1 MCVKRET
8 ERQKDNVY
16 LCAKS
21 SMQGAPVPA
30 WHCLACSSPA
40 GPLRVS
46 VLLFLFHISLPR
58 LLLLNSSHSVCRF
71 LIPLGIA
78 FGAELTFG
86 QFITQNLIPVTLGN
100 IVGGL
105 VFM

>member
-1 MCVKRET
+1 MCVGEALF
-8 ERQKDNVY
+8 NV
-16 LCAKS
+16 LTCT
-21 SMQGAPVPA
+21 M
-30 WHCLACSSPA
+30 L
-40 GPLRVS
+40 
-46 VLLFLFHISLPR
+46 LLFP
-58 LLLLNSSHSVCRF
+58 CRF

-78 FGAELTFG
+78 LGAELTFG

>member
-1 MCVKRET
+1 
-8 ERQKDNVY
+8 
-16 LCAKS
+16 
-21 SMQGAPVPA
+21 
-30 WHCLACSSPA
+30 
-40 GPLRVS
+40 
-46 VLLFLFHISLPR
+46 VLTCFY
-58 LLLLNSSHSVCRF
+58 LLLAACRF

-78 FGAELTFG
+78 LGAELTFG

>member
-1 MCVKRET
+1 MARAVVCC
-8 ERQKDNVY
+8 DG
-16 LCAKS
+16 A
-21 SMQGAPVPA
+21 APVEPEQQVA
-30 WHCLACSSPA
+30 LRRPSAAQIVLTNARCFSA
-40 GPLRVS
+40 G
-46 VLLFLFHISLPR
+46 
-58 LLLLNSSHSVCRF
+58 RF

-78 FGAELTFG
+78 LGAELTFG

>member
-1 MCVKRET
+1 MHADENK
-8 ERQKDNVY
+8 
-16 LCAKS
+16 
-21 SMQGAPVPA
+21 
-30 WHCLACSSPA
+30 
-40 GPLRVS
+40 
-46 VLLFLFHISLPR
+46 LLVHRCCFA
-58 LLLLNSSHSVCRF
+58 VCDSQPTRRF

-78 FGAELTFG
+78 LGAELTFG

>member
-1 MCVKRET
+1 VAAGTR
-8 ERQKDNVY
+8 D
-16 LCAKS
+16 S
-21 SMQGAPVPA
+21 SCQRPHV
-30 WHCLACSSPA
+30 LALASFLSLVSRLQEQQQRNQHAHLSSSLFLNHLRISPA
-40 GPLRVS
+40 
-46 VLLFLFHISLPR
+46 VLCLVLFSL
-58 LLLLNSSHSVCRF
+58 CRF

-78 FGAELTFG
+78 LGAELTFG